1 MAKITRT
8 WWGETFLDVLQ
19 MSMDSGRL
27 GRGRAYAGPNRLLE
41 FAIKGPVIKATI
53 RGNINHYFGVYKEP
67 RYKIDV
73 QLKQFS
79 AKDWDA
85 MIEAITQN
93 AACLS
98 QLLMDEM
105 PTSIENLFAKQ
116 NLHLLPQEK
125 QDLISQC
132 SCPDYADPCKHVAGV
147 YYKVASLLDRDP
159 LLLFQLR
166 GMDARKL
173 QKKLASSPLGKALID
188 QWGDG
193 GDNKQTIE
201 YHPHR
206 YPEPQRHPVK
216 STSLKAFWQG
226 ESALPLV
233 INFTG
238 AAPSSAVLIKKGG
251 DYPAFWQNDQ
261 SFIEVMETIYTR
273 IVDKNKASL

>member
-1 MAKITRT
+1 
-8 WWGETFLDVLQ
+8 

-67 RYKIDV
+67 RYKIEV

-85 MIEAITQN
+85 MIEAITHN

-98 QLLMDEM
+98 QLLMNEM
-105 PTSIENLFAKQ
+105 PTSIENVFAKQ
-116 NLHLLPQEK
+116 NLHFLPQERT
-125 QDLISQC
+125 DLISQC

-166 GMDARKL
+166 GMDAAKL
-173 QKKLASSPLGKALID
+173 QKKLAASPLGKALID
-188 QWGDG
+188 QWGD
-193 GDNKQTIE
+193 DKQTIE

-206 YPEPQRHPVK
+206 YPEPQRQPAQ
-216 STSLKAFWQG
+216 SPNLKAFWQG

-233 INFTG
+233 ASFTG
-238 AAPSSAVLIKKGG
+238 TAATSAVLIKKGG
-251 DYPAFWQNDQ
+251 DYPAFWHNDQ
-261 SFIEVMETIYTR
+261 SFIEVMEAIYPR
-273 IVDKNKASL
+273 IVDNTTGALSVQLGFANSLLEIFNSLN

>member
-8 WWGETFLDVLQ
+8 WWGETFLNVLQ

-73 QLKQFS
+73 QLTQFS

-85 MIEAITQN
+85 MIEAITHN

-98 QLLMDEM
+98 QLLMNEM

-116 NLHLLPQEK
+116 NLHLLPQERK
-125 QDLISQC
+125 DLISQC
-132 SCPDYADPCKHVAGV
+132 SCPDYAEPCKHVAGV

-166 GMDARKL
+166 GMDAKKL
-173 QKKLASSPLGKALID
+173 QKKLAISPLGKALID
-188 QWGDG
+188 QW

-206 YPEPQRHPVK
+206 YPEPQRHPAQL
-216 STSLKAFWQG
+216 TSLKAFWQG

-233 INFTG
+233 TSSTG
-238 AAPSSAVLIKKGG
+238 TAATSAVLIKKGG
-251 DYPAFWQNDQ
+251 DFPAFWQNDH
-261 SFIEVMETIYTR
+261 SFIEVMEIIYPR